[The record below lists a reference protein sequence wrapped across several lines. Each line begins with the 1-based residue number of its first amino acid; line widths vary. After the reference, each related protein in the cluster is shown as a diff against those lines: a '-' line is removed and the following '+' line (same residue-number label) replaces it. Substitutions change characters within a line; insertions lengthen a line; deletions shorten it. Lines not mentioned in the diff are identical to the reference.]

1 VGESAAKGTKNLKGG
16 KKREK
21 KKRKKEK
28 GKKIDFLLSL
38 KYFPPLSPQT
48 FTKWLNSHLR
58 KRGPSSIIENVQ
70 TDFSD
75 GLKLI
80 TFLEV
85 RRRLV

>member
-1 VGESAAKGTKNLKGG
+1 VGESAAKGKTNLKGG
-16 KKREK
+16 KKKGK
-21 KKRKKEK
+21 KKKGK

-38 KYFPPLSPQT
+38 KYFPSLSPQT

-85 RRRLV
+85 RLVC

>member
-1 VGESAAKGTKNLKGG
+1 M
-16 KKREK
+16 
-21 KKRKKEK
+21 
-28 GKKIDFLLSL
+28 
-38 KYFPPLSPQT
+38 FPSPQT

-85 RRRLV
+85 RRLVCASM